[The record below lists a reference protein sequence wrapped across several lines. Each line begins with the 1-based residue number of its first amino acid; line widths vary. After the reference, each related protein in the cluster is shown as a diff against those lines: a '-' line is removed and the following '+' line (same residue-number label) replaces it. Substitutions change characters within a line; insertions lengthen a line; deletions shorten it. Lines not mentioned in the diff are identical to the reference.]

1 MKQVKQRRLGADKW
15 RELLAKFG
23 GSGLSV
29 RTFCS
34 QEGIN
39 PSSFSWWRSRLNGSS
54 RTLPPARPIAATP
67 AGAFVDLGTLRA
79 PSVASGERLELRLDL
94 GGGVILHLVRG

>member
-1 MKQVKQRRLGADKW
+1 MDRVQAKQRRLGGDSW

-23 GSGLSV
+23 RSGLSA
-29 RTFCS
+29 RAFCS

-39 PSSFSWWRSRLNGSS
+39 ASTFNWWRSRLNHRS
-54 RTLPPARPIAATP
+54 RALPSARPMSAA
-67 AGAFVDLGTLRA
+67 AGAFVDLGTLSA
-79 PSVASGERLELRLDL
+79 PSAAGERLELRLDL